1 MCLFAHLVRLW
12 IQLEE
17 APKPWN
23 VGSGNHPQTLSSFC
37 VRLAMPSGTQLS
49 EGCRRILVCR
59 RSWTWTRL
67 MKWMR
72 YHWVGVIIWSCGCGV
87 SPVAGL
93 RTHVWGLLVTTQHLV
108 AMVSKCCPAATNRCV
123 YYSLHTFLIHS
134 FIHFFGMIFF
144 WWFPG
149 SRLEQAKALW
159 FLSLPWARSCS
170 GLSLLS
176 FEHPLASLKSAAIQ

>member
-1 MCLFAHLVRLW
+1 MKVCVYLPIWSDYGFNWKRL
-12 IQLEE
+12 
-17 APKPWN
+17 P
-23 VGSGNHPQTLSSFC
+23 NHGTLDQEPSTDFVFLC

-123 YYSLHTFLIHS
+123 YYSLHTFLIIHS
-134 FIHFFGMIFF
+134 FIFLEWYFSDDFLVHDWSKPRPFG
-144 WWFPG
+144 
-149 SRLEQAKALW
+149 
-159 FLSLPWARSCS
+159 FLACLGQGVAVACRY
-170 GLSLLS
+170 
-176 FEHPLASLKSAAIQ
+176 